1 MKKIILLLSLGGIFL
16 TGCGEKGDKIIGE
29 WSRPIKN
36 NHFDAASMKMVK
48 DPDDTVLLVLTKK
61 DDAIQ
66 VERFYGQKAI
76 DAKKA
81 TSSHLLHL
89 QSNGQWCAN
98 ALMGCFTYIES
109 ENAISQNGETDYF
122 KRVDAKK

>member
-1 MKKIILLLSLGGIFL
+1 MKKIILLFSLGGIL
-16 TGCGEKGDKIIGE
+16 LVGCGEKNNKIIGE
-29 WSRPIKN
+29 WSRPIEN
-36 NHFDAASMKMVK
+36 SHFASMKVVK
-48 DPDDTVLLVLTKK
+48 DPDDTELLVLTKK

-109 ENAISQNGETDYF
+109 ENAISKNGETDYF